1 MLRECN
7 HKLALIVKKRMTAKV
22 ILLALLSLQTI
33 SIMADPPKAVWY
45 RYYDSKGIAN
55 VSSSVTPNH
64 IRYGYEALDSNMQV
78 IQRARPY
85 NAEKDAQYAPQRAA
99 AAKQRESD
107 LKLKRA
113 YTNSQVATQKRN
125 TAHSYILKQ
134 IKFQQDEL
142 KQLQN
147 DRIGFLRQEK
157 ENMRKGKSNPK
168 PLQDMIDY
176 NSKNIVM
183 KKEQIQSLQSHYRNT
198 KAEYDRIIAR
208 LKTLE

>member
-1 MLRECN
+1 MLREFN

-85 NAEKDAQYAPQRAA
+85 NAEQDAQYAPQRAA

-125 TAHSYILKQ
+125 TALSYILKQ

>member
-1 MLRECN
+1 MLREFN
-7 HKLALIVKKRMTAKV
+7 YKLALIVKKMMTAKV
-22 ILLALLSLQTI
+22 ILPTLLSVQ
-33 SIMADPPKAVWY
+33 SIMVMADPPKAVWY

-55 VSSSVTPNH
+55 VSSTVTPDH
-64 IRYGYEALDSNMQV
+64 IRYGYEALDTNMQV

-85 NAEKDAQYAPQRAA
+85 NAKKDAQYAPQGAI
-99 AAKQRESD
+99 AAKQRDAD

-113 YTNSQVATQKRN
+113 YTNSQVATEKRN
-125 TAHSYILKQ
+125 TALSYILKQ

-168 PLQDMIDY
+168 PLQDMLDY
-176 NSKNIVM
+176 NSKNIVI
-183 KKEQIQSLQSHYRNT
+183 KKEQIQSLQSNYRST

-208 LKTLE
+208 LKTFE

>member
-1 MLRECN
+1 MLREFN

-45 RYYDSKGIAN
+45 RYYVSKGIAY
-55 VSSSVTPNH
+55 VSSSVTPIH
-64 IRYGYEALDSNMQV
+64 IRFGYEALDSNMQV

-125 TAHSYILKQ
+125 TALSYILKQ

>member
-1 MLRECN
+1 MLREFN
-7 HKLALIVKKRMTAKV
+7 YKLALIVKKMMTAKV
-22 ILLALLSLQTI
+22 ILLTLLSVQ
-33 SIMADPPKAVWY
+33 SIMVMADPPKAVWY

-55 VSSSVTPNH
+55 VSSTVTPDH
-64 IRYGYEALDSNMQV
+64 IRYGYEALDTNMQV

-85 NAEKDAQYAPQRAA
+85 NAKKDAQYAPQGAI
-99 AAKQRESD
+99 AAKQRDAD

-113 YTNSQVATQKRN
+113 YTNSQVATEKRN
-125 TAHSYILKQ
+125 TALSYILKQ

-168 PLQDMIDY
+168 PLQDMLDY

-183 KKEQIQSLQSHYRNT
+183 KKEQIQSLQSNYRST
-198 KAEYDRIIAR
+198 KAEYDGIIAR
-208 LKTLE
+208 LKTFE